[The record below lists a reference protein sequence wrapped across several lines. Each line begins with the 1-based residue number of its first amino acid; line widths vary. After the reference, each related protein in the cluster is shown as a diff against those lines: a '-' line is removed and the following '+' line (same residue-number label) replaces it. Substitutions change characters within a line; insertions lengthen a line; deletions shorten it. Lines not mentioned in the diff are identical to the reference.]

1 MYYLQALIFMVLLGP
16 ATTHPTLSSLSS
28 SVSIRDDSRKIQTE
42 VNLLTFLQM
51 NF

>member
-1 MYYLQALIFMVLLGP
+1 MYYLQVLIFMVLLGL

-28 SVSIRDDSRKIQTE
+28 SVSIRDDSGKIQTE
-42 VNLLTFLQM
+42 VSLLAFLQV